1 MAKIPSRFNYLLQNP
16 LPPVMVRLALDLHG
30 TLETPGTPD
39 NPRIIGWADEVNNAF
54 PGRAYNKW
62 AADWYNDDS
71 VPWCGLFMAAIC
83 ARTGLDY
90 RAPPK
95 NYLAALSWADWGVP
109 VQFKGR
115 EGLRLGEIKVG
126 DVGVLVR
133 KGGGHVGIIVGVTK
147 DGKNIIMIGGNQGDK
162 VSIAEF
168 PLTRVYAIRRPVY
181 KDVPQGARHV
191 RVDSSG
197 VVSKT
202 EQ

>member
-1 MAKIPSRFNYLLQNP
+1 MSKIPNRFAYLQQVP
-16 LPPVMVRLALDLHG
+16 LAPLMVRLAMDLHG
-30 TLETPGTPD
+30 TLESPGTPD
-39 NPRIIGWADEVNNAF
+39 NPTILGWADQVNNAYNST
-54 PGRAYNKW
+54 YNKW
-62 AADWYNDDS
+62 AADWYNDDA

-83 ARTGLDY
+83 ARTGLSY

-95 NYLAALSWADWGVP
+95 NYLAALSWADWGEP
-109 VQFKGR
+109 VQWKDR
-115 EGLRLGEIKVG
+115 NGLRLENIHVG

-162 VSIAEF
+162 VSFAEF
-168 PLTRVYAIRRPVY
+168 PLERLYAVRRPVY
-181 KDVPQGARHV
+181 RDIPKSARHV
-191 RVDSSG
+191 RVDSTG